1 MLHSDELLITMNNC
15 TYSTIQSKLSDRYHC
30 NRYSNNPSVKQS
42 YDNRTDYSNYERTG
56 SKNEHDEEEKRDEV
70 QNSDQLFKYI
80 QNSNLNESEV
90 AGKRFHLQA
99 KEREKTKEILKRK
112 TISKLDGTSKHHTF
126 LDTIYNSESKYSG
139 TTALDAL
146 GKNNITVSRDL
157 AATKLKV
164 NKIIVYK
171 ESATLSE
178 RTITL
183 HELDESR
190 IMTNRELAAP
200 RLHVSFNRTIISN
213 ESARLSKRLIAL
225 YELGKSRVI
234 INRKLAVPKL
244 HESNNTF
251 IVSNK
256 SAKTSERLIA
266 LYELGKRRVT
276 TNRELAVPKKLL
288 ESNNRLLVSN
298 ESAKTSDR
306 IVGLYELGK
315 YRVTKDRELATPK
328 ILESNNRLLVS
339 NESAKTSER
348 IVALYE
354 LGKNRVT
361 KDRELAASRS
371 ASRRLFVQAQL
382 REKRSKRRKEI
393 ISATRPPQI
402 KLAIHQRI
410 HKNAIDREMSP
421 TGRFYTSY
429 KRGKN
434 QVIADIELE
443 IDFLEKKMA
452 GTICAGGN
460 KDSSM
465 KD

>member
-30 NRYSNNPSVKQS
+30 NRYSNNPAVKQS

-56 SKNEHDEEEKRDEV
+56 SKNEHDEDEKRDEA

-90 AGKRFHLQA
+90 AGKRSHLQA

-288 ESNNRLLVSN
+288 ESNNRLLVSK

-306 IVGLYELGK
+306 IVG
-315 YRVTKDRELATPK
+315 
-328 ILESNNRLLVS
+328 
-339 NESAKTSER
+339 
-348 IVALYE
+348 LYE

-443 IDFLEKKMA
+443 IKCLEKKMA